1 MSRDA
6 TNLKIFSTKQ
16 LDAYNK
22 PKWGHK
28 SGLLKVYNGRS
39 KSASFYVAGRSYRA
53 PAKRSTESVSDE
65 ECCRDRLGVFPE
77 KENFLDR
84 RVSESDPDDDAGEYE
99 AYRIGDNRPAF
110 ECPTVTR
117 VSQYGTIWFRFYS
130 PFSRSC
136 PAGTKEKHSPIVEV
150 IW

>member
-1 MSRDA
+1 MLVKSA
-6 TNLKIFSTKQ
+6 APFSSASSSFIGISQSAGGIGT
-16 LDAYNK
+16 A
-22 PKWGHK
+22 
-28 SGLLKVYNGRS
+28 SGLGGEVN
-39 KSASFYVAGRSYRA
+39 RA

-110 ECPTVTR
+110 ECP
-117 VSQYGTIWFRFYS
+117 
-130 PFSRSC
+130 
-136 PAGTKEKHSPIVEV
+136 IVEV